1 MYNKWVYIILRSIVE
16 HKVIILRYF
25 ATFENIVRRNIH

>member
-1 MYNKWVYIILRSIVE
+1 MSLYHSKFLRSIVE

-25 ATFENIVRRNIH
+25 ARFENIVRRNIH